1 MSHSFIYDDGI
12 DEPVITCD
20 GEYVEINCGTSGADI
35 FYRIGTSGSFLTYE
49 TPFEINETVTVQ
61 SYATIG
67 DKQSETVT

>member
-1 MSHSFIYDDGI
+1 M
-12 DEPVITCD
+12 ITCD

-35 FYRIGTSGSFLTYE
+35 FYRIGMSGSFLTYD

-61 SYATIG
+61 SYATIA